1 MDKEI
6 KNTIYTGISIF
17 KIIKNSIVK
26 IDKQIV
32 SLEDKKY
39 LSLYLGIINCDVN
52 DCYID
57 EEFINKELYNDI
69 YNEYFK
75 DILINLDISSLDN
88 YFNSLLNTNIVKI
101 FNKDYGLYQDSESN
115 KKLIKQ

>member
-1 MDKEI
+1 MEKEI

-39 LSLYLGIINCDVN
+39 LSLYLGVINCDIKKC
-52 DCYID
+52 DID
-57 EEFINKELYNDI
+57 YEPINKYLYDEI
-69 YNEYFK
+69 YSEYFK
-75 DILINLDISSLDN
+75 DTLINLDLSSIDN
-88 YFNSLLNTNIVKI
+88 YFNSLLNIDIVKR
-101 FNKDYGLYQDSESN
+101 FNRDYGIEKEIESN

>member
-1 MDKEI
+1 MEKEI

-39 LSLYLGIINCDVN
+39 LSLYLGIINCD
-52 DCYID
+52 ID
-57 EEFINKELYNDI
+57 EYCIEYEPINKYLYNDI

-75 DILINLDISSLDN
+75 DILINLDLSSTNN
-88 YFNSLLNTNIVKI
+88 YYNSLLNTDIVKK
-101 FNKDYGLYQDSESN
+101 FNKDYGIYQENESN

>member
-1 MDKEI
+1 MEREI

-39 LSLYLGIINCDVN
+39 LSLYLGVINCDIKKC
-52 DCYID
+52 DID
-57 EEFINKELYNDI
+57 YEPINKYVYDEI

-75 DILINLDISSLDN
+75 DILVNLDLSSIDN
-88 YFNSLLNTNIVKI
+88 YYNSLLNTDIVKS
-101 FNKDYGLYQDSESN
+101 FNKDYGIIPEVKSN

>member
-1 MDKEI
+1 MEREI

-17 KIIKNSIVK
+17 KVIKNSIVK

-32 SLEDKKY
+32 SLDDKKY
-39 LSLYLGIINCDVN
+39 LSLYLGIINCDIKEC
-52 DCYID
+52 DID
-57 EEFINKELYNDI
+57 YETINKCLYDEI

-75 DILINLDISSLDN
+75 DILINLDLSSMDN
-88 YFNSLLNTNIVKI
+88 YYNSLLNTDIVKS
-101 FNKDYGLYQDSESN
+101 FNNDYGVIPKLKSN

>member
-1 MDKEI
+1 MEKEI

-26 IDKQIV
+26 IDKEIV

-39 LSLYLGIINCDVN
+39 LSLYLGVINCDIKKC
-52 DCYID
+52 DID
-57 EEFINKELYNDI
+57 YEPINKYLYDEI

-75 DILINLDISSLDN
+75 DILINLDLSSLDN
-88 YFNSLLNTNIVKI
+88 YFNSLLETNIVKR
-101 FNKDYGLYQDSESN
+101 FNKDYGLYQENESN